1 MTAMTSPASATEA
14 DTAAPELA
22 EAIGALEA
30 AFSRITHVVKRH
42 IRDFATGIHPELRQA
57 GWVVL
62 GTVLRGSADGHP
74 VTAGDIVAECGMDK
88 SVVSR
93 QLRSLSDWGLVELS
107 RSDADARVV
116 VVTVTPLARERVR
129 EVRGAPARAVCDDP
143 VGLVARRHGK
153 ARRAAQPARG
163 RRRVALSLGSSARG
177 DDARADEL
185 LEQSG
190 TVGREEPAHR
200 RLRLAVRRL
209 LPPARED
216 RLARGELPDADRG
229 DAPGVLPRELR
240 VDLLVVLAVVA
251 EEQPAD
257 VRELAGEPPELPALV
272 LAAVAEEPVGG
283 RTPVGEQERA
293 GRVEIP

>member
-1 MTAMTSPASATEA
+1 MTSPASTTDAEPT
-14 DTAAPELA
+14 APELA

-62 GTVLRGSADGHP
+62 GTVLRGSADGRP

-129 EVRGAPARAVCDDP
+129 EVRERQRELYATILSAWSRDDMAR
-143 VGLVARRHGK
+143 LE
-153 ARRAAQPARG
+153 
-163 RRRVALSLGSSARG
+163 
-177 DDARADEL
+177 EL
-185 LEQSG
+185 LN
-190 TVGREEPAHR
+190 
-200 RLRLAVRRL
+200 RLA
-209 LPPARED
+209 D
-216 RLARGELPDADRG
+216 
-229 DAPGVLPRELR
+229 
-240 VDLLVVLAVVA
+240 
-251 EEQPAD
+251 
-257 VRELAGEPPELPALV
+257 
-272 LAAVAEEPVGG
+272 AVA
-283 RTPVGEQERA
+283 
-293 GRVEIP
+293 